1 MPAALP
7 WILAAIAAKW
17 YGTKKQKDRH
27 EDIKRGRRNAYAS
40 AQARKNLLTDEALAK
55 AKATRQ
61 KFTRKAVDEAT
72 GNEAAELT
80 AAFSQMPRSEFAAPQ
95 PIRHGEPSVI
105 TNARN
110 TADAGALKSINR
122 YAQDSAGLQALT
134 GAFNSPEQ
142 QNTAMMNRFD
152 ISGLSRE
159 QRELMNILGLKMG
172 EISDPYSQEADMA
185 NKLGD
190 ILGMVGMGV

>member
-1 MPAALP
+1 MPAWA
-7 WILAAIAAKW
+7 WIAAAIAAKM
-17 YGTKKQKDRH
+17 YGTKKQTDRH
-27 EDIKRGRRNAYAS
+27 KDIKRGRSNAYRA
-40 AQARKNLLTDEALAK
+40 AQNRKNLLTDEALAK
-55 AKATRQ
+55 AKETRA

-72 GNEAAELT
+72 GDEAAELT
-80 AAFSQMPRSEFAAPQ
+80 TAFSQMPRREFAAPQ

-110 TADAGALKSINR
+110 TADASALKSINR

-134 GAFNSPEQ
+134 GAFSSPDQ

-152 ISGLSRE
+152 IAGLSRE
-159 QRELMNILGLKMG
+159 QRELMEILGLKMG

-190 ILGMVGMGV
+190 ILGMAGMA

>member
-1 MPAALP
+1 MPAWAY
-7 WILAAIAAKW
+7 IAAAIVAKL
-17 YGTKKQKDRH
+17 YGTKKQKDRYG
-27 EDIKRGRRNAYAS
+27 DIKRGRSNAYRA
-40 AQARKNLLTDEALAK
+40 AQNRKDKLTDEALAK
-55 AKATRQ
+55 AKETRA
-61 KFTRKAVDEAT
+61 KFTRKAVDKATGDEAT
-72 GNEAAELT
+72 ELT
-80 AAFSQMPRSEFAAPQ
+80 AAFSAMPRREFAAPK

-134 GAFNSPEQ
+134 GAFSSPDQ

-152 ISGLSRE
+152 IAGLSRE
-159 QRELMNILGLKMG
+159 QSELMEILGLKMG

-190 ILGMVGMGV
+190 ILGMYGAGMV

>member
-1 MPAALP
+1 MPAWA
-7 WILAAIAAKW
+7 WIAAAIAAKM
-17 YGTKKQKDRH
+17 YGTKKQTDRNK
-27 EDIKRGRRNAYAS
+27 DIKRGRSNAYRA
-40 AQARKNLLTDEALAK
+40 AQARKDKLTDDALAK
-55 AKATRQ
+55 AKDTRS

-80 AAFSQMPRSEFAAPQ
+80 AAFSQMPRREFAAPK

-105 TNARN
+105 TSARN